1 MIDIYGIKNCSTM
14 KKAMDWLDEYSIE
27 FAFHNYKTQAVDEA
41 VIRLAISQHGWET
54 VINRRGTTWRKL
66 SDDQKG
72 SMNSEAAVQIAIENP
87 SIIKRPLL
95 VYKQDVYLGFK
106 ADAYSSIFGKD

>member
-14 KKAMDWLDEYSIE
+14 KKAMDWLDERNIE
-27 FAFHNYKTQAVDEA
+27 FTFHNYKTQAVDEA
-41 VIRLAISQHGWET
+41 VIRLAIAQYGWES

-66 SDDQKG
+66 SDDKKS
-72 SMNSEAAVQIAIENP
+72 SMDSEVAVQIAAENP

-95 VYKQDVYLGFK
+95 VRKQDVYLGFK